1 MIFRI
6 QMGARFTRLR
16 EREKLPNL
24 GFKQYAQGFVDL
36 IIVPYQLANSVNPT
50 LNRGFTTL
58 SFNAGGKF
66 GLITKFLGGNF
77 GINANPQLDMLL
89 ILDGSDSKALEEVTI
104 RNVSPA
110 ILDAL
115 PRTARGY
122 IGGGIKIEIPLN
134 DFMLSFDIRRYYKLG
149 SGEELVGLTD
159 RTMFSIG
166 GIAMGSIFKNR
177 KKKERK
183 KE

>member
-1 MIFRI
+1 
-6 QMGARFTRLR
+6 
-16 EREKLPNL
+16 
-24 GFKQYAQGFVDL
+24 
-36 IIVPYQLANSVNPT
+36 
-50 LNRGFTTL
+50 
-58 SFNAGGKF
+58 
-66 GLITKFLGGNF
+66 
-77 GINANPQLDMLL
+77 
-89 ILDGSDSKALEEVTI
+89 
-104 RNVSPA
+104 
-110 ILDAL
+110 L

>member
-1 MIFRI
+1 
-6 QMGARFTRLR
+6 MGARFTRLR

-104 RNVSPA
+104 RNVKSSHS
-110 ILDAL
+110 
-115 PRTARGY
+115 RC
-122 IGGGIKIEIPLN
+122 
-134 DFMLSFDIRRYYKLG
+134 
-149 SGEELVGLTD
+149 
-159 RTMFSIG
+159 
-166 GIAMGSIFKNR
+166 IASNS
-177 KKKERK
+177 
-183 KE
+183 